1 MAEIDWAD
9 EYGACKICQGE
20 IPHGHSLQ
28 CPLYIADQRIK
39 ELETFIR
46 YDVVRE
52 FSLILEHGNW
62 EEFESHVS
70 NVSAEWAAL
79 QSSKDGD

>member
-1 MAEIDWAD
+1 MERPKLHEALPGIKIYYSGETEAYMNWAE
-9 EYGACKICQGE
+9 
-20 IPHGHSLQ
+20 
-28 CPLYIADQRIK
+28 QRIK